1 MKKKILVVAGLLAMS
16 GALTA
21 QSVYPGQHAGKLKR
35 ETVAPMKVKS
45 FDLKD
50 VRLLPSRFRENMMRD
65 SMWMASIEVNR
76 LLHSFRTNAGV
87 FAGREGGYMTV
98 RYFKDSSLRGC
109 RRRDSK
115 KTSELRLRKPAL
127 KYVFPSVESRYCFS
141 SFPLTR
147 FSVTR

>member
-50 VRLLPSRFRENMMRD
+50 VRLLPSRYPMRF
-65 SMWMASIEVNR
+65 VPPPG
-76 LLHSFRTNAGV
+76 HSPD
-87 FAGREGGYMTV
+87 Y
-98 RYFKDSSLRGC
+98 
-109 RRRDSK
+109 
-115 KTSELRLRKPAL
+115 
-127 KYVFPSVESRYCFS
+127 
-141 SFPLTR
+141 PL
-147 FSVTR
+147 FV

>member
-65 SMWMASIEVNR
+65 SVWMASIEVDR
-76 LLHSFRTNAGV
+76 LLHVSVPMLACLQV
-87 FAGREGGYMTV
+87 VKVVILTV
-98 RYFKDSSLRGC
+98 K
-109 RRRDSK
+109 
-115 KTSELRLRKPAL
+115 
-127 KYVFPSVESRYCFS
+127 
-141 SFPLTR
+141 
-147 FSVTR
+147 

>member
-50 VRLLPSRFRENMMRD
+50 VRICPSATTSSPNGPLLPEPASDLPISPSATGYYSNRTYRSQRTKNSPSAFLSLMKYNEVRTMNHEN
-65 SMWMASIEVNR
+65 S
-76 LLHSFRTNAGV
+76 
-87 FAGREGGYMTV
+87 Y
-98 RYFKDSSLRGC
+98 Y
-109 RRRDSK
+109 
-115 KTSELRLRKPAL
+115 
-127 KYVFPSVESRYCFS
+127 
-141 SFPLTR
+141 
-147 FSVTR
+147 

>member
-65 SMWMASIEVNR
+65 SVWMASIEVDR

-87 FAGREGGYMTV
+87 FAGREGGYM
-98 RYFKDSSLRGC
+98 
-109 RRRDSK
+109 DSK
-115 KTSELRLRKPAL
+115 EVRWMGVLGL
-127 KYVFPSVESRYCFS
+127 
-141 SFPLTR
+141 
-147 FSVTR
+147 

>member
-65 SMWMASIEVNR
+65 SMMVELIMGLIRWVPMCVSLICLLDGKNSVHLSILVVYIV
-76 LLHSFRTNAGV
+76 LHL
-87 FAGREGGYMTV
+87 YI
-98 RYFKDSSLRGC
+98 
-109 RRRDSK
+109 
-115 KTSELRLRKPAL
+115 
-127 KYVFPSVESRYCFS
+127 
-141 SFPLTR
+141 
-147 FSVTR
+147 

>member
-87 FAGREGGYMTV
+87 FFSRQDDMVTCMIF
-98 RYFKDSSLRGC
+98 RIILSC
-109 RRRDSK
+109 
-115 KTSELRLRKPAL
+115 KP
-127 KYVFPSVESRYCFS
+127 S
-141 SFPLTR
+141 
-147 FSVTR
+147 

>member
-65 SMWMASIEVNR
+65 SMWMASIEVN
-76 LLHSFRTNAGV
+76 SCCIV
-87 FAGREGGYMTV
+87 FVPMLACLQV
-98 RYFKDSSLRGC
+98 VK
-109 RRRDSK
+109 
-115 KTSELRLRKPAL
+115 
-127 KYVFPSVESRYCFS
+127 VVI
-141 SFPLTR
+141 
-147 FSVTR
+147 

>member
-1 MKKKILVVAGLLAMS
+1 MS
-16 GALTA
+16 VLDGPV
-21 QSVYPGQHAGKLKR
+21 SFIPSNMPEVKR
-35 ETVAPMKVKS
+35 RTVAPMKVKS

-98 RYFKDSSLRGC
+98 KKLGGWESLDCELRGHTTGHLLSAYGLMYAATGSEQFKQKGDSLVNAW
-109 RRRDSK
+109 RRY
-115 KTSELRLRKPAL
+115 KPHW
-127 KYVFPSVESRYCFS
+127 
-141 SFPLTR
+141 
-147 FSVTR
+147 VTAI

>member
-1 MKKKILVVAGLLAMS
+1 MPEDKRDYYEVLGVSRGASDDEIKKA
-16 GALTA
+16 
-21 QSVYPGQHAGKLKR
+21 YR
-35 ETVAPMKVKS
+35 MKVKS

-98 RYFKDSSLRGC
+98 KKLGGWESLDCELRGH
-109 RRRDSK
+109 
-115 KTSELRLRKPAL
+115 TMTMWLP
-127 KYVFPSVESRYCFS
+127 P
-141 SFPLTR
+141 
-147 FSVTR
+147 